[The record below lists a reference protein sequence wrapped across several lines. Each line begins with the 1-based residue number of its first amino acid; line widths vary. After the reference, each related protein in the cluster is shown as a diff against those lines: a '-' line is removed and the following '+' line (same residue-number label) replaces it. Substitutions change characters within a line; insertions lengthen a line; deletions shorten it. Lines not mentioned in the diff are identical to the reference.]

1 MVGYSDDICTMGRM
15 KEAMKQT
22 YEELKRMA
30 KEMGLSFSVNKT
42 KIMVQQRCDTHTG
55 KEMKIRGGMTEV
67 VDEFVYLG
75 TCNIKCTDEPKDIRR
90 RVGLANNAYSL
101 LPVMETS

>member
-1 MVGYSDDICTMGRM
+1 MGRM
-15 KEAMKQT
+15 KEAMEQI

-30 KEMGLSFSVNKT
+30 KEVGSSFSVNQT
-42 KIMVQQRCDTHTG
+42 KITVQSRCDTHTG

-75 TCNIKCTDEPKDIRR
+75 TCIT
-90 RVGLANNAYSL
+90 
-101 LPVMETS
+101 